1 MLNGRTKRG
10 KLEKALDKEIE
21 RVYYKLASG
30 VQVNI
35 MDIPKIFDDAKIE
48 HSAGVP
54 IEQAMPAI
62 IERYRVKQEDK

>member
-1 MLNGRTKRG
+1 MINGRTKRG

-21 RVYYKLASG
+21 RVFYKFG
-30 VQVNI
+30 TGIQINM

-62 IERYRVKQEDK
+62 IERYRAKTS